1 MIAVL
6 MELYQCFLPQ
16 EESRSVRLV
25 DQRQRFEG
33 KGQGVLLSLDSLL
46 HTAGGKPSTTGS
58 HISAHDSPPGPH
70 ETDTERKH
78 RAQSPPML
86 SDRDK
91 KTSKRRT

>member
-1 MIAVL
+1 

-33 KGQGVLLSLDSLL
+33 KGQGVLFSLDSLL
-46 HTAGGKPSTTGS
+46 HTAGGKPSTTGP
-58 HISAHDSPPGPH
+58 HISTHDPPPGPH

-86 SDRDK
+86 SDGDK